1 MVKENL
7 VKHGKVSKHYGTD
20 CWSIFGKADMNLQ
33 KWKRNSN
40 KFMMFIK
47 KHKKG
52 KRLEV
57 LEELSYADS
66 SLNPSLI
73 HDKKVLVIQ

>member
-1 MVKENL
+1 
-7 VKHGKVSKHYGTD
+7 
-20 CWSIFGKADMNLQ
+20 MNLQ

-40 KFMMFIK
+40 EFMMFIK

-73 HDKKVLVIQ
+73 HDKKVLVIP

>member
-1 MVKENL
+1 MEL
-7 VKHGKVSKHYGTD
+7 ISGQFSG
-20 CWSIFGKADMNLQ
+20 SNLQ

-47 KHKKG
+47 KHKKEE
-52 KRLEV
+52 RLEV

-73 HDKKVLVIQ
+73 HDKKVLVIP

>member
-1 MVKENL
+1 MEKSQNIMEL
-7 VKHGKVSKHYGTD
+7 IAGQFSG
-20 CWSIFGKADMNLQ
+20 SNLQ
-33 KWKRNSN
+33 KWKRNSS

-47 KHKKG
+47 KHKKEE
-52 KRLEV
+52 RLEV

-73 HDKKVLVIQ
+73 HDKKVLVIP